1 MPRDLR
7 IDILKGIGIIAV
19 VCGHAMGG
27 IGLREITIFHMP
39 LFFILAGMFYKVK
52 KGFIQSRVK
61 RLLLPFLNYSLLFFV
76 LLWFTGLNEKALSK
90 FSIYH
95 IAAFDGP
102 TWFLIALFLI
112 SLIYY
117 VLDRIIK
124 KSLLLLAVTFGIG
137 LIFASWDVNLPF
149 YLRQALFS
157 LPFFAFGRFLPP
169 PISEN
174 KLIVEDCR
182 SNLALYLAVIGAVIT
197 EYFCIS
203 TSYVFDIYELKYSE
217 YPIMFYIGG
226 ISITYILLRI
236 PYFKKNTPL
245 NRVLASMGVKSLEIM
260 AIHAPFLWFFK
271 DFVYE
276 NNASLNSL
284 YYGRYIANLFAFILV
299 LILSYLLSLGVD
311 EVKTLIRKSR

>member
-52 KGFIQSRVK
+52 VGFIQSRAK

-76 LLWFTGLNEKALSK
+76 LLWFTGLSDKALSK

-117 VLDRIIK
+117 VLDCIFK
-124 KSLLLLAVTFGIG
+124 KPLLLLAVTFAIG
-137 LIFASWDVNLPF
+137 LIFAFWDVNLPF

-174 KLIVEDCR
+174 TLITQDYR
-182 SNLALYLAVIGAVIT
+182 SNLALFLAIIGSVAT

-203 TSYVFDIYELKYSE
+203 TSYVFDIYELKFSE

-226 ISITYILLRI
+226 ISVTYILLRI

-245 NRVLASMGVKSLEIM
+245 NRLLASMGVKSLEIM
-260 AIHAPFLWFFK
+260 AIHTPFLWFFK

-276 NNASLNSL
+276 NNAFLNSL

-299 LILSYLLSLGVD
+299 LTLSYLLSLGVD